1 MRTIAG
7 VLLVAAVAWAAFYL
21 HDPPWIGD
29 LTYGFRPWA
38 LDERGERYRWTT
50 GRGSFFVP
58 GDAISMTLRLRSH
71 QQDPPNP
78 IAIDIRVDDRALAT
92 VVLPDRFVPDPSQW
106 VVKRLL
112 LPRRPTRRRFR
123 RVDVRV
129 RHSRESYYLGV
140 NLGEITIER
149 PGR

>member
-1 MRTIAG
+1 MRTIAR
-7 VLLVAAVAWAAFYL
+7 VLVVAAFIGMAFYL
-21 HDPPWIGD
+21 HDPPWVGD

-38 LDERGERYRWTT
+38 LDEHGERYRWTT

-58 GDAISMTLRLRSH
+58 SDAISMTLKLRSH

-78 IAIDIRVDDRALAT
+78 IAINIQVDDRVLAT
-92 VVLPDRFVPDPSQW
+92 ITLPSRFVPDPSQW
-106 VVKRLL
+106 VVNKLP
-112 LPRRPTRRRFR
+112 LPRRPTWRRFR
-123 RVDVRV
+123 RVDIRV

-140 NLGEITIER
+140 NLGEIAIER